1 MRPLLAPILCSLA
14 AIAVSGGPVR
24 ADLQLVMFEQPGCGY
39 CMAWDRDVATEYP
52 LTAEGR
58 VAPLRRLQIAQA
70 LPADLRLDRPAA
82 FTPTFVLVN
91 DGAEV
96 GRIEGYPGED
106 FFWGLL
112 AALVEDAE
120 TRKIVD

>member
-1 MRPLLAPILCSLA
+1 MRLLLAPILWSLA
-14 AIAVSGGPVR
+14 PFALSGGAAL
-24 ADLQLVMFEQPGCGY
+24 ADLQLVMFEQPGCAY
-39 CMAWDRDVATEYP
+39 CRAWDNDVATEYP

-58 VAPLRRLQIAQA
+58 AAPLRRLHIAEA
-70 LPADLRLDRPAA
+70 LPADLSLDRPAA
-82 FTPTFVLVN
+82 FTPTFVLVD

-112 AALVEDAE
+112 AAMLVEADPRKLAE
-120 TRKIVD
+120 